1 MSTTLRDI
9 SMLARMPT
17 ARSEI
22 DREIERRR
30 HAEYAVRTEAEFNKE
45 RKAQARRGGLIRFVR
60 YCWSALEP
68 DREMVEGWP
77 LDAMCEHLEA
87 ITRGDIKR
95 LLINVPPGMMKSL
108 LVDVFW
114 PAWEWGPMN
123 RPYLRYVAFS
133 YSATLTE
140 RDNGRFRALLESE
153 RYRSLW
159 GERFTLERIGD
170 RKIANTRT
178 GWKLATSVGG
188 VSTGERGDRLVLD
201 DPHNVKQ
208 SESEQVRQ
216 ETVRW
221 FRESMSN
228 RLNDENTAIVVIM
241 QRLHEEDVSG
251 FILSA
256 ELNYTH
262 LMIPMEFEPERFPA
276 DYEGNEIGWIDPR
289 ATDDDGDLLDAAA
302 MDERAGELAWDKRF
316 PRSQVEEFKIDMG
329 PFAYA
334 GQYQQAP
341 MPRKGGIFELG
352 WWQLWESP
360 TGKFPDM
367 DFILVSLDSAFT
379 EREENDP
386 SGLTVWGVW
395 RPTGQPWLPDELSG
409 EDEVPRLML
418 MHAWRKHLK
427 IHGEDI
433 PKRQDESVASWTKR
447 AQPRWGLCEWVAHT
461 ARRFNADTLLIEA
474 KASGLDVIHEMRRLY
489 ADERWGIVG
498 MPAPK
503 DKVSRA
509 LAVQPIWA
517 QEVVWAPARDWAE
530 MVRSE
535 MAMFPKGRYKDLT
548 DSATHAA
555 KWLRDKGLLRRNEEL
570 LRERRAVA
578 EKRKKPMVLY
588 PA

>member
-1 MSTTLRDI
+1 MAMTLRDLG
-9 SMLARMPT
+9 MLARMPCVDDL
-17 ARSEI
+17 
-22 DREIERRR
+22 DRELDRRR
-30 HAEYAVRTEAEFNKE
+30 HAKHAVKTEAEFNKE
-45 RKAQARRGGLIRFVR
+45 RKAQAKRGGLLRFVK
-60 YCWSALEP
+60 YFWSALEP
-68 DREMVEGWP
+68 ERDLVEGWP

-87 ITRGDIKR
+87 ISFGEIKR
-95 LLINVPPGMMKSL
+95 LLINVSPGSMKSL
-108 LVDVFW
+108 LTDVMW
-114 PAWEWGPMN
+114 PAWEWGPLN

-133 YSATLTE
+133 YSASLTE

-159 GERFTLERIGD
+159 GERFALERIGD
-170 RKIANTRT
+170 RKIANNRT
-178 GWKLATSVGG
+178 GFKLATSIGG
-188 VSTGERGDRLVLD
+188 VGTGERGDRVILD
-201 DPHNVKQ
+201 DPHNVKE
-208 SESEQVRQ
+208 SESATVRA

-228 RLNDENTAIVVIM
+228 RLNDEQSAVVIIM

-251 FILSA
+251 FILAA
-256 ELNYTH
+256 ELNYCH

-276 DYEGNEIGWIDPR
+276 GYQGNELGWIDPR
-289 ATDDDGDLLDAAA
+289 ACDDDGELLPVEK
-302 MDERAGELAWDKRF
+302 MDECAGQLAWPERF
-316 PRSQVEEFKIDMG
+316 PRSQVEEFKLDMG
-329 PFAYA
+329 PFAFS

-341 MPRKGGIFELG
+341 MPRKGGIFELV
-352 WWQLWESP
+352 WWQTWESP
-360 TGKFPDM
+360 SGKFPDM

-379 EREENDP
+379 EKEENDP

-395 RPTGQPWLPDELSG
+395 RPSGQQWLPENLSSEDEL
-409 EDEVPRLML
+409 PRLML

-427 IHGEDI
+427 IHGEEVA
-433 PKRQDESVASWTKR
+433 KRQDETIAAWTRR
-447 AQPRWGLCEWVAHT
+447 AQPRWGLVEWVAHT
-461 ARRFNADTLLIEA
+461 AKRFNADTLLIEA

-509 LAVQPIWA
+509 LAVQPIWS
-517 QEVVWAPARDWAE
+517 QEIVYAPLREWAE
-530 MVRSE
+530 MVKNE

-548 DSATHAA
+548 DSATHATR
-555 KWLRDKGLLRRNEEL
+555 WLREKGLLRRNEEL

-578 EKRKKPMVLY
+578 EKLKKPRALY